1 MAAAPGG
8 MIYISLECV
17 FVFEAFINDTYA
29 FSLTIVQLKE
39 YMAAAPCGKRCIPSD
54 GTERYIPSDGTERY
68 IPSDGW
74 NQMQHSICICIHLY
88 WCYIPCVFV
97 LQHLYITSILYRV
110 QYIYTLPFTR

>member
-29 FSLTIVQLKE
+29 FSLTIVQLNE
-39 YMAAAPCGKRCIPSD
+39 YMAAAPSGK
-54 GTERYIPSDGTERY
+54 RY

-97 LQHLYITSILYRV
+97 LQHHLMDGIRWNVALITWS
-110 QYIYTLPFTR
+110 